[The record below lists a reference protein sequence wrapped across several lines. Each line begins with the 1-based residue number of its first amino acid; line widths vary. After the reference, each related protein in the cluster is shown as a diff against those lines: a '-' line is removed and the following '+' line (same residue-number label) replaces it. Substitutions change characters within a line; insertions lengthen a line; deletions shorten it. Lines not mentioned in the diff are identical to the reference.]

1 MARKLFLWAFPFILI
16 IILFG
21 LHYLYTIQGE
31 LELPDKGWSR
41 TLHKPINSTE
51 RTLYTYSDKQGTE
64 LYTIDGEAITH
75 STLDNNLKVTQQ
87 HSHSFKGDLIRL
99 YWAKGDTYVFKKN
112 LNLYYFNGQKEL
124 LIDKGVEDASYKEG
138 TVYYSQGNMLKK
150 VDLKTLKSE
159 KVRQFPNDIRTL
171 TIDKSYGALLLTT
184 LKNKSD
190 VAFYLSS
197 LEGKTPQFKKFAT
210 TSVINGNIIKA
221 NYFVNKGKFHLFYM
235 TTNVH
240 GEIIYLPYYEVMSV
254 QQLNA
259 KKAKILKNN
268 PIHFQ
273 GRPDLNTSEI
283 YFSLIKNQPTVL
295 LSAEGK
301 RNLRDTAL
309 NVYEAQPSS
318 DGSWVLERRSTSTE
332 ASIHPFWINNQTIGW
347 LDLKSEDHYQLG
359 LTNQDPRLI
368 KDSLKLHSEDLKVAL
383 SVASL
388 AIPRILILI
397 LISLLFASPALMIY
411 GGIAFTKV
419 ELLERNS
426 PVVKWI
432 IGLVFV
438 AMMYGFSFFVMK
450 PSFYYY
456 APDYLTFPLGVIVW
470 PAIMTV
476 VSWLVTHRFKTAEWT
491 LLQEVSY
498 FSLLYLIIA
507 NFLFGPYYI

>member
-1 MARKLFLWAFPFILI
+1 MIRKFCLWATPIVIIFILFA
-16 IILFG
+16 LY
-21 LHYLYTIQGE
+21 YLYTIQGE
-31 LELPDKGWSR
+31 LKLPDKGWSR
-41 TLHKPINSTE
+41 TLHKPIDSTE

-64 LYTIDGEAITH
+64 LYTIDGEAIIH
-75 STLDNNLKVTQQ
+75 STLNKHLKVTQQ
-87 HSHSFKGDLIRL
+87 HTHSFKGDLMRL
-99 YWAKGDTYVFKKN
+99 YWAEGDTYVFKKN

-190 VAFYLSS
+190 VSFYLSS

-210 TSVINGNIIKA
+210 TSIVSGDISQA
-221 NYFVNKGKFHLFYM
+221 SYQVNDHHFYLFYM
-235 TTNVH
+235 LSAIH
-240 GEIIYLPYYEVMSV
+240 DGIAFSPYYEELALDHINKEEVV
-254 QQLNA
+254 A
-259 KKAKILKNN
+259 FKNK
-268 PIHFQ
+268 PISFQ
-273 GRPDLNTSEI
+273 GWPNINTNEI
-283 YFSLIKNQPTVL
+283 YFKMMHNQPTVL
-295 LSAEGK
+295 LSAEGN

-309 NVYEAQPSS
+309 NVYEAHPGS
-318 DGSWVLERRSTSTE
+318 DGSWILERRSTSTE

-359 LTNQDPRLI
+359 LASQDPEII
-368 KDSLKLHSEDLKVAL
+368 KASQKLNNEDMKNAL
-383 SVASL
+383 SEATVSV
-388 AIPRILILI
+388 PRIFILI

-411 GGIAFTKV
+411 GVIAFTRI

-426 PVVKWI
+426 PIVKWI

-438 AMMYGFSFFVMK
+438 AMMYGFSCFVMK

-470 PAIMTV
+470 PTIITV
-476 VSWLVTHRFKTAEWT
+476 VSWLVTRQFKTTEWT
-491 LLQEVSY
+491 LLHEVSY
-498 FSLLYLIIA
+498 FCLLYLIIA